1 MSDCGHHDEHTATGG
16 RLKAA
21 LIVILAFMV
30 VEVIGGLL
38 SGSLALLADA
48 AHMLT
53 DAMAL
58 GLALVA
64 NSLSRRPAGPY
75 LHFGYRR
82 AQVLAAFVNGLLLV
96 ALLMWIVVEA
106 VQRIAAPQEVDWR
119 FMIVVAAI
127 GLAANAVAFR
137 LLLPSGHDNM
147 NVRGALLHVMSD
159 LAGSVAAVIA
169 ACIIALTGWMA
180 ADPILSIL
188 VALLIGRS
196 AWLLLRDSAHILLQG
211 APRNFDL
218 PAMTR
223 DLMGRV
229 ADVEDIHGVRVWQMA
244 PGHLQLTM
252 HAKLR
257 KSADAEQALAKL
269 KDTLANDYGVKD
281 ATVQIS
287 CEPSCR
293 AALGEGSEH
302 LHAEAE
308 AAGKQPA
315 RGVVVPLPR
324 KATTG
329 PQPAR

>member
-64 NSLSRRPAGPY
+64 NSLSSRPAGPY

-96 ALLMWIVVEA
+96 ALLTWIVIEA

-137 LLLPSGHDNM
+137 LLLPAQHDNM
-147 NVRGALLHVMSD
+147 NVRGALLHVISD
-159 LAGSVAAVIA
+159 LAGSVAAVVA

-188 VALLIGRS
+188 VAVLIGRA

-211 APRNFDL
+211 APRNFDVT
-218 PAMTR
+218 AMTR

-229 ADVEDIHGVRVWQMA
+229 ADIEDIHGVRVWQMA

-257 KSADAEQALAKL
+257 KSADGEQ
-269 KDTLANDYGVKD
+269 TLALLKETLAQNFGITD
-281 ATVQIS
+281 ATVQIA
-287 CEPSCR
+287 CEPSCLKP
-293 AALGEGSEH
+293 AETDFDHAHGHADPKAEG
-302 LHAEAE
+302 
-308 AAGKQPA
+308 PA